1 MTEFSSTKESSLKS
15 FIEVLRAYGLNK
27 SRSNIQV
34 KLDQT
39 ILKLRTLNKKEQQ
52 EDIKNVNLLVVKEK
66 PQELYRQ

>member
-39 ILKLRTLNKKEQQ
+39 RLKLRTLNKKEQQ